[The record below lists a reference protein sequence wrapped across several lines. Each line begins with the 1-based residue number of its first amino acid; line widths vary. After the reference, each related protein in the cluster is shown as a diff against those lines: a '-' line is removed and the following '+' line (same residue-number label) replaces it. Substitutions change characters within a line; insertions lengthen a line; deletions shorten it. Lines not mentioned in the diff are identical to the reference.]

1 MVTSITGK
9 IRIFLTQSDDRINW
23 FSFVGYPNL
32 KFDLDVIL
40 GKDNKLSFSIFPK
53 IKRFVENLIARQLH
67 RATLPNKIK
76 IPKLGVA
83 SRGIHRRAKAAD
95 SSRVIEK
102 DPYNELKQNKITG

>member
-1 MVTSITGK
+1 MAVIPLTLKVMVTSITGK

-76 IPKLGVA
+76 IPRPFYPK
-83 SRGIHRRAKAAD
+83 RK
-95 SSRVIEK
+95 
-102 DPYNELKQNKITG
+102 NFF